1 MFSTHNNFCQTIPNM
16 ALQCSSMLN
25 FLVFKIF
32 LVRGFWMFGM
42 SNIKFLAFGTPHT
55 NALRALSSG
64 ILDIIIIESGLKSW
78 QQKLFL
84 LYLGSLFL
92 DDMHIWI
99 RLFYKENIFVV
110 FSMSLLGPLFLD
122 NMHILDY
129 IILQINPY
137 QERKSGYNL

>member
-1 MFSTHNNFCQTIPNM
+1 
-16 ALQCSSMLN
+16 
-25 FLVFKIF
+25 
-32 LVRGFWMFGM
+32 MFGM

-99 RLFYKENIFVV
+99 RLFYKETIFVV
-110 FSMSLLGPLFLD
+110 FSMSLLGPIFLD

-137 QERKSGYNL
+137 